1 MEMKF
6 CRGCAKEIHETAE
19 SCPACGAPQGLQINS
34 KRSRNTGVLIVVA
47 CGWTLI
53 MWMAL
58 LFFGGIIVGAM
69 NPDNPG
75 LSGEQFGKAA
85 SLPVLLISG
94 IASALFTKM
103 GMLPGTRK
111 NA

>member
-1 MEMKF
+1 
-6 CRGCAKEIHETAE
+6 
-19 SCPACGAPQGLQINS
+19 
-34 KRSRNTGVLIVVA
+34 
-47 CGWTLI
+47 

-111 NA
+111 SA